1 MCFHKEKQKL
11 NRTWNITKLY
21 IKQIVF
27 EFAFLIMLFSSCCF
41 YFHFFKTEAWSTTH
55 YKTKQSLFYVSD
67 LFRKASGCRR
77 TMDATWMGIIFLLF
91 LQKRDLFFILFHQI
105 NVFQTI
111 KSKNDKINYQANS
124 HFNFTQFV
132 WKGTNSYNFFGKRS
146 CRLHRIWCNS
156 VKVFTPLKAQI
167 NISDQTNVIISDKE
181 NLRK

>member
-41 YFHFFKTEAWSTTH
+41 YFQFFKTEAWSTTH

-67 LFRKASGCRR
+67 LFRKASGYRR

-124 HFNFTQFV
+124 HAT
-132 WKGTNSYNFFGKRS
+132 
-146 CRLHRIWCNS
+146 LHNLFE
-156 VKVFTPLKAQI
+156 KEQI
-167 NISDQTNVIISDKE
+167 LIISSEKGAADYTE
-181 NLRK
+181 YGAIVRKFLHP